1 MNAAALKLTELI
13 DQNQEFDLMN
23 EHNQMLVGKLMN
35 EFTNNLSIQVTVL
48 KLLEYSLKPIVD
60 ENLAN
65 SKNENLKKTLTFIH
79 QLLEKFFY
87 IFLVAYFRLVVLEIQ
102 FYLFSFILFTRNMI
116 IQANYNSNPS
126 E

>member
-23 EHNQMLVGKLMN
+23 EQNQKLVGKLMN
-35 EFTNNLSIQVTVL
+35 EFTNNLSIQVSVL
-48 KLLEYSLKPIVD
+48 KLLEYSLKPIVN

-65 SKNENLKKTLTFIH
+65 SKNENLKKTLAFIH

-87 IFLVAYFRLVVLEIQ
+87 IFLVAYFRLVAPEIQ
-102 FYLFSFILFTRNMI
+102 FY
-116 IQANYNSNPS
+116 
-126 E
+126 

>member
-1 MNAAALKLTELI
+1 VNAAALKLTELI

>member
-65 SKNENLKKTLTFIH
+65 SKNENLKKTLTFMH

>member
-13 DQNQEFDLMN
+13 NQNQEFDLTN
-23 EHNQMLVGKLMN
+23 EHNQKLVGKLMN
-35 EFTNNLSIQVTVL
+35 EFTNNLSIQVSVL
-48 KLLEYSLKPIVD
+48 KLLEYSLKPIVN

-87 IFLVAYFRLVVLEIQ
+87 IFLVAYFRLVV
-102 FYLFSFILFTRNMI
+102 
-116 IQANYNSNPS
+116 P
-126 E
+126 